1 MSERAGREHGTP
13 PFDWGDRIDHPKFG
27 LGTIVSR
34 PEPVSGPIADRR
46 DVGGHRVGSKGWII
60 EVEWDDMNRP
70 RGKFSSSHF
79 RLVEKPDAKGGAHW
93 AAIYQE
99 KLENALDARRRT
111 DVDMQR
117 AFRSSEGGA
126 ANVRMKLG
134 AEREAIEDLL
144 TFLDADDAGDHP

>member
-1 MSERAGREHGTP
+1 MSERAGHERGTP

-46 DVGGHRVGSKGWII
+46 DVGGYRVGSKGWII

-79 RLVEKPDAKGGAHW
+79 RLVERPDVKGCAYW
-93 AAIYQE
+93 AATYQE
-99 KLENALDARRRT
+99 KLENALNARRET
-111 DVDMQR
+111 ASVMQQ
-117 AFRSSEGGA
+117 AFRNSDRGPA
-126 ANVRMKLG
+126 DIRKKLV
-134 AEREAIEDLL
+134 AEREVIERLL
-144 TFLDADDAGDHP
+144 AFLEADDAGEHS